1 MAEEPIPRILVMDTG
16 PLITL
21 AVADSLDYLLVPGF
35 PVIVP
40 DAVFFEATRK
50 SDAIGAE
57 SILEWVQ
64 LHANRVNIVPTSVY
78 ASNAV
83 SLEGGG
89 PRVPDMGERSA
100 IEVVRY
106 TPFATEQEVAI
117 LLTEDDEVV
126 EGRHFSEDVRHRIVV
141 VTTHDFLEGLEKA
154 RRINSVQ
161 AVYDRAN
168 DGGRMASKR
177 QTEKEKY
184 TRAMAALDAVLKT
197 NGSKS

>member
-1 MAEEPIPRILVMDTG
+1 
-16 PLITL
+16 
-21 AVADSLDYLLVPGF
+21 
-35 PVIVP
+35 
-40 DAVFFEATRK
+40 
-50 SDAIGAE
+50 
-57 SILEWVQ
+57 
-64 LHANRVNIVPTSVY
+64 
-78 ASNAV
+78 
-83 SLEGGG
+83 
-89 PRVPDMGERSA
+89 VPDMGERSA

-126 EGRHFSEDVRHRIVV
+126 DGRYFSEDVRHRIVV

-184 TRAMAALDAVLKT
+184 TRAMAALEAALQT
-197 NGSKS
+197 NGPKT